1 MLMTLLMNASALLLL
16 LLEALAMIGLMTLGY
31 MSGRIIK
38 KILDWIESW

>member
-1 MLMTLLMNASALLLL
+1 MTLLMNMSAALLM
-16 LLEALAMIGLMTLGY
+16 LLEVLAIIGLMTLGY